1 MDKTYLPDLISGLE
15 QELLRLGYTKGSMTF
30 YRRRWNQLMAYA
42 EDRGECYYTEQLGMD
57 FLKEFFG
64 ITQEDFSRTLPQAET
79 QEIRVIRM
87 VGDFQLHHAVLRRYL
102 KHKEILTTPF
112 FVDIRSR
119 FRSSCEKKGYSQV
132 TTEHYVKQS
141 SYLMDYLAAQGMD
154 DFTEV
159 TLDTVNAYIR
169 TLAGFS
175 YKTVEQHICSLRAFF
190 RFLYQ
195 EGTVPDDLT
204 AKMPMVKAR
213 KQTAIPSV
221 WTHEELKQL
230 IGAIDRGSPKGRRDY
245 AIILIACR
253 LGLRCTDIKNL
264 CFENFNWT
272 EKKLCFTQSKTGQPI
287 ELPLVPDVGWA
298 VIDYLKYGR
307 PKVDS
312 SRIFV
317 RHMAPFLPFAEGDH
331 LDQLI
336 RAYMVKAHIPMRGKH
351 RGMHSLRHTMASV
364 LLEKDTP
371 LPVISDIIGHLD
383 TNSTAVYLKV
393 DMERL
398 AECHLDFEEV
408 IRLG

>member
-79 QEIRVIRM
+79 QEIRMIRM

-398 AECHLDFEEV
+398 AECPLDFEEV

>member
-42 EDRGECYYTEQLGMD
+42 EDRGECVYTEQLGMD

-87 VGDFQLHHAVLRRYL
+87 VGDFQLHHAVLRRYF

-119 FRSSCEKKGYSQV
+119 FRSFCEKKGYSQV
-132 TTEHYVKQS
+132 TTGHYVKQS

-195 EGTVPDDLT
+195 EGTVPDDLA

-213 KQTAIPSV
+213 KQAAIPSV

-230 IGAIDRGSPKGRRDY
+230 IGAIDRGSPKGKRDY

-272 EKKLCFTQSKTGQPI
+272 EKKIRFTQSKTGQPM

-317 RHMAPFLPFAEGDH
+317 RHMAPFLPFAEDDH

-398 AECHLDFEEV
+398 AECPLDFEEV
-408 IRLG
+408 VRLG

>member
-1 MDKTYLPDLISGLE
+1 MEKKLLPDLISELE
-15 QELLRLGYTKGSMTF
+15 QELLRLGYTKGSMTY

-42 EDRGECYYTEQLGMD
+42 QDRNEDYYTEQLGMD
-57 FLKEFFG
+57 FVQEFFG
-64 ITQEDFSRTLPQAET
+64 ITHDDFSKTLPQAET
-79 QEIRVIRM
+79 QELRVIRM

-102 KHKEILTTPF
+102 KHKTILSEPYFLEI
-112 FVDIRSR
+112 SR
-119 FRSSCEKKGYSQV
+119 QFQVYCEKNGYSKV
-132 TTEHYVKQS
+132 TIDHYVKQS
-141 SYLMDYLAAQGMD
+141 AYMMDYLDAQGMK
-154 DFTEV
+154 DFNLA
-159 TLDTVNAYIR
+159 TLDIINAYIR
-169 TLAGFS
+169 TLAGFT
-175 YKTVEQHICSLRAFF
+175 YKTVEQHICSLRTFF

-195 EGTVPDDLT
+195 EGIVRVDFA

-221 WTHEELKQL
+221 WTHGELKQL
-230 IGAIDRGSPKGRRDY
+230 MGAIDRGSPKGKRDY

-264 CFENFNWT
+264 CYENFNWA
-272 EKKLCFTQSKTGQPI
+272 EKKLCFIQSKTKQPM

-312 SRIFV
+312 PHIFV
-317 RHMAPFLPFAEGDH
+317 RHMAPFLPFSEEDH
-331 LDQLI
+331 LNQLI
-336 RAYMVKAHIPMRGKH
+336 KAYMVKAHIPVSKKH

-393 DMERL
+393 DMKQL
-398 AECHLDFEEV
+398 AECPLDFEEV

>member
-1 MDKTYLPDLISGLE
+1 MDKTYLPDLISELE

-102 KHKEILTTPF
+102 KHKEILTAPF

-119 FRSSCEKKGYSQV
+119 FQSSCEKKGYSRV

-141 SYLMDYLAAQGMD
+141 SYLMDYLAAQGMN
-154 DFTEV
+154 DFTAV

-195 EGTVPDDLT
+195 EGIMPDDLA

-230 IGAIDRGSPKGRRDY
+230 VGAIDRGSPKGRRDY

-272 EKKLCFTQSKTGQPI
+272 EKKLCFTQSKTGQPV

-398 AECHLDFEEV
+398 AECPLDFEEV

>member
-1 MDKTYLPDLISGLE
+1 MDKTYLPDLISELE

-64 ITQEDFSRTLPQAET
+64 VTQEDFSRTLPQAET

-119 FRSSCEKKGYSQV
+119 FQSSCEKKGYSQV

-141 SYLMDYLAAQGMD
+141 SYLMDYLAAQGMN
-154 DFTEV
+154 DFTAV

-195 EGTVPDDLT
+195 EGIMPDDLA

-230 IGAIDRGSPKGRRDY
+230 VGAIGRESPKGRRDY

-272 EKKLCFTQSKTGQPI
+272 EKKICFTQSKTGQPM

-336 RAYMVKAHIPMRGKH
+336 RTYMVKAHIPMRGKH

-398 AECHLDFEEV
+398 AECPLDFEEV

>member
-1 MDKTYLPDLISGLE
+1 MDKTYLPDLISELE

-64 ITQEDFSRTLPQAET
+64 VTQEDFSRTLPQAET

-119 FRSSCEKKGYSQV
+119 FQSSCEKKGYSQV

-141 SYLMDYLAAQGMD
+141 SYLMDYLAAQGMN
-154 DFTEV
+154 DFTAV

-195 EGTVPDDLT
+195 EGIMPDDLA

-230 IGAIDRGSPKGRRDY
+230 VGAIDRGSPKGRRDY

-253 LGLRCTDIKNL
+253 LGLRCTDLKNL
-264 CFENFNWT
+264 CLENFNWT
-272 EKKLCFTQSKTGQPI
+272 EKKICFTQSKTGQPM

-298 VIDYLKYGR
+298 VIDYLRYGR

-336 RAYMVKAHIPMRGKH
+336 RTYMVKAHIPMRGKH

-398 AECHLDFEEV
+398 AECPLDFEEV

>member
-119 FRSSCEKKGYSQV
+119 FQSSCEKKGYSQV

-154 DFTEV
+154 DFTAV

-190 RFLYQ
+190 RFLNQ
-195 EGTVPDDLT
+195 EGIMPDDLA

-221 WTHEELKQL
+221 WTQEELKQL
-230 IGAIDRGSPKGRRDY
+230 VRAIDRGSPKGKRDY

-272 EKKLCFTQSKTGQPI
+272 EKKLCFTQSKTGQPM

-317 RHMAPFLPFAEGDH
+317 RHTAPFLPFAEGDH

-398 AECHLDFEEV
+398 AECPLDFEEV
-408 IRLG
+408 IHLG

>member
-317 RHMAPFLPFAEGDH
+317 RQMAPFLPFAEGEH

-398 AECHLDFEEV
+398 AECPLDFEEV

>member
-15 QELLRLGYTKGSMTF
+15 QELLQLGYTKGSMTF

-64 ITQEDFSRTLPQAET
+64 VTQEDFSRTLPQAET

-119 FRSSCEKKGYSQV
+119 FQSSCEKKGYSQV

-154 DFTEV
+154 DFTAV

-195 EGTVPDDLT
+195 EGIMPDDLA

-230 IGAIDRGSPKGRRDY
+230 VGAIDRGSPKGRRDY

-253 LGLRCTDIKNL
+253 LGLRCTDIRNL

-272 EKKLCFTQSKTGQPI
+272 EKKLCFTQSKTGQPM

-336 RAYMVKAHIPMRGKH
+336 RAYMVKAHIPMRGRH

-398 AECHLDFEEV
+398 AECPLDFEEV

>member
-1 MDKTYLPDLISGLE
+1 MDKTYLPDLISELE

-64 ITQEDFSRTLPQAET
+64 VTQEDFSRTLPQAET

-119 FRSSCEKKGYSQV
+119 FQSSCEKKGYSQI

-141 SYLMDYLAAQGMD
+141 SYLMDYLAAQGMN
-154 DFTEV
+154 DFTAV

-195 EGTVPDDLT
+195 EGIMPDDLA

-230 IGAIDRGSPKGRRDY
+230 VGAIGRESPKGRRDY

-272 EKKLCFTQSKTGQPI
+272 EKKICFTQSKTGQPM

-336 RAYMVKAHIPMRGKH
+336 RTYMVKAHIPMRGKH

-398 AECHLDFEEV
+398 AECPLDFEEV

>member
-1 MDKTYLPDLISGLE
+1 MDKTYLPDLISELE

-64 ITQEDFSRTLPQAET
+64 VTQEDFSRTLPQAET

-119 FRSSCEKKGYSQV
+119 FQSSCEKKGYSQI

-141 SYLMDYLAAQGMD
+141 SYLMDYLAAQGMN
-154 DFTEV
+154 DFTAV

-195 EGTVPDDLT
+195 EGIMPDDLA

-230 IGAIDRGSPKGRRDY
+230 VGAIDRGSPKGRRDY

-272 EKKLCFTQSKTGQPI
+272 EKKICFTQSKTGQPV

-398 AECHLDFEEV
+398 AECPLDFEEV

>member
-30 YRRRWNQLMAYA
+30 YRRRRNQLMAYA

-79 QEIRVIRM
+79 QEIRVVCM

-119 FRSSCEKKGYSQV
+119 FQSSCEKKGYSQV

-154 DFTEV
+154 DFTAV

-190 RFLYQ
+190 RFLNQ
-195 EGTVPDDLT
+195 EGIMPDDLA

-221 WTHEELKQL
+221 WTQEELKQL
-230 IGAIDRGSPKGRRDY
+230 VRAIDRGSPKGKRDY

-272 EKKLCFTQSKTGQPI
+272 EKKLCFTQSKTGQPM

-317 RHMAPFLPFAEGDH
+317 RHTAPFLPFAEGDH

-398 AECHLDFEEV
+398 AECPLDFEEV
-408 IRLG
+408 IHLG

>member
-1 MDKTYLPDLISGLE
+1 MDKTYLPDLISELE

-64 ITQEDFSRTLPQAET
+64 NTQEDFSRTLPQAET

-119 FRSSCEKKGYSQV
+119 FQSSCEKKGYSQV

-141 SYLMDYLAAQGMD
+141 SYLMDYLAAQGMN
-154 DFTEV
+154 DFTAV

-195 EGTVPDDLT
+195 EGIMPDDLA

-230 IGAIDRGSPKGRRDY
+230 VGAIDRGSPKGRRDY

-272 EKKLCFTQSKTGQPI
+272 EKKICFTQSKTGQPM

-336 RAYMVKAHIPMRGKH
+336 RTYMVKAHIPMRGKH

-393 DMERL
+393 AL
-398 AECHLDFEEV
+398 VNKNWTLKLYF
-408 IRLG
+408 LTYNL

>member
-1 MDKTYLPDLISGLE
+1 MDKTYLPDLISELE

-64 ITQEDFSRTLPQAET
+64 VTQEDFSRTLPQAET

-87 VGDFQLHHAVLRRYL
+87 VGNFQLHHAVLRRYL

-119 FRSSCEKKGYSQV
+119 FQSSCEKKGYSQV

-141 SYLMDYLAAQGMD
+141 SYLMDYLAAQGMN
-154 DFTEV
+154 DFTAV

-195 EGTVPDDLT
+195 EGIMPDDLA

-230 IGAIDRGSPKGRRDY
+230 VGAIDRGSPKGRRDY

-272 EKKLCFTQSKTGQPI
+272 EKKICFTQSKTGQPM

-298 VIDYLKYGR
+298 VIDYLRYGR

-336 RAYMVKAHIPMRGKH
+336 RTYMVKAHIPMRGKH

-398 AECHLDFEEV
+398 AECPLDFEEV

>member
-1 MDKTYLPDLISGLE
+1 MDKTYLPDLIAGLE

-64 ITQEDFSRTLPQAET
+64 VTQEDFSRTLPQAET

-119 FRSSCEKKGYSQV
+119 FQSSCEKKGYSQV

-141 SYLMDYLAAQGMD
+141 SYLMDYLAAQRMD
-154 DFTEV
+154 DFTAV

-195 EGTVPDDLT
+195 EGIMPDDLA

-230 IGAIDRGSPKGRRDY
+230 VGAIDRGSPKGRRDY

-272 EKKLCFTQSKTGQPI
+272 EKKICFTQSKTGQPM

-336 RAYMVKAHIPMRGKH
+336 KAYMVKAHIPMRGKH

-398 AECHLDFEEV
+398 AECPLDFEEV

>member
-1 MDKTYLPDLISGLE
+1 MDKTYLPDLISELE

-64 ITQEDFSRTLPQAET
+64 VTQEDFSRTLPQAET

-119 FRSSCEKKGYSQV
+119 FQSSCEKKGYSQI

-141 SYLMDYLAAQGMD
+141 SYLMDYLAAQGMN
-154 DFTEV
+154 DFTAV

-195 EGTVPDDLT
+195 EGIMPDDLA

-230 IGAIDRGSPKGRRDY
+230 VGAIGRESPKGRRDY

-272 EKKLCFTQSKTGQPI
+272 EKKICFTQSKTGQPM

-336 RAYMVKAHIPMRGKH
+336 RTYMVKAHIPMRGKH

-371 LPVISDIIGHLD
+371 LPVIFDIIGHLD

-398 AECHLDFEEV
+398 AECPLDFEEV

>member
-1 MDKTYLPDLISGLE
+1 MDKTYLPDLISELE

-64 ITQEDFSRTLPQAET
+64 VTQEDFSRTLPQAET

-119 FRSSCEKKGYSQV
+119 FQSSCEKKGYSQV

-141 SYLMDYLAAQGMD
+141 SYLMDYLAAQGMN
-154 DFTEV
+154 DFTAV

-195 EGTVPDDLT
+195 EGIMSDDLA

-230 IGAIDRGSPKGRRDY
+230 VGAIDRGSPKGRRDY

-272 EKKLCFTQSKTGQPI
+272 EKKICFTQSKTGQPM

-298 VIDYLKYGR
+298 VIDYLRYGR

-336 RAYMVKAHIPMRGKH
+336 RTYMVKAHIPMRGKH

-398 AECHLDFEEV
+398 AECPLDFEEV

>member
-119 FRSSCEKKGYSQV
+119 FRSFCEKKGYSQV

-195 EGTVPDDLT
+195 KGAMPDDLT
-204 AKMPMVKAR
+204 TKMPMVKAR

-331 LDQLI
+331 MDQLI

-398 AECHLDFEEV
+398 AECPLDFEEV

>member
-1 MDKTYLPDLISGLE
+1 MDKTYLPDLISELE

-119 FRSSCEKKGYSQV
+119 FQSSCEKKGYSQV

-141 SYLMDYLAAQGMD
+141 SYLMDYLAAQRMD
-154 DFTEV
+154 DFTAV

-195 EGTVPDDLT
+195 EGIMPDDLA

-230 IGAIDRGSPKGRRDY
+230 VGAIDRGSPKGRRDY

-272 EKKLCFTQSKTGQPI
+272 EKKICFTQSKTGQPM

-298 VIDYLKYGR
+298 VIDYLRYGR

-336 RAYMVKAHIPMRGKH
+336 RTYMVKAHIPMRGKH

-398 AECHLDFEEV
+398 AECPLDFEEV

>member
-1 MDKTYLPDLISGLE
+1 MEKKYLPDLISELE

-30 YRRRWNQLMAYA
+30 YHRRWNQLMAYA
-42 EDRGECYYTEQLGMD
+42 EDRGECYYTEQLGID
-57 FLKEFFG
+57 FVQEFFG
-64 ITQEDFSRTLPQAET
+64 ITQDDFARTLPQAET
-79 QEIRVIRM
+79 QELRVIRM

-102 KHKEILTTPF
+102 KHRTILTEPF
-112 FVDIRSR
+112 FLEK
-119 FRSSCEKKGYSQV
+119 SSQFQEYCEKKGYSKV
-132 TTEHYVKQS
+132 TIDHYVKQS
-141 SYLMDYLAAQGMD
+141 AYMMDYLAAQWMK
-154 DFTEV
+154 DFSAV
-159 TLDTVNAYIR
+159 TPDIINSYIR
-169 TLAGFS
+169 TLAGFT
-175 YKTVEQHICSLRAFF
+175 YKTVEQHICSLRSFF

-195 EGTVPDDLT
+195 EGIVQIDFA

-230 IGAIDRGSPKGRRDY
+230 IGAIDRGSPKGKRDY
-245 AIILIACR
+245 TIILIACR

-264 CFENFNWT
+264 CYENFNWA
-272 EKKLCFTQSKTGQPI
+272 EKKLCFIQSKTKQPM

-312 SRIFV
+312 PRIFV
-317 RHMAPFLPFAEGDH
+317 RHMAPFLPFSEGDH
-331 LDQLI
+331 LNQLI
-336 RAYMVKAHIPMRGKH
+336 KAYMVKAHIPVSNKR

-398 AECHLDFEEV
+398 AECPLNFEEV

>member
-30 YRRRWNQLMAYA
+30 YRRRRNQLMAYA

-79 QEIRVIRM
+79 QEIRVVRM

-119 FRSSCEKKGYSQV
+119 FQSTREKKGYSQV

-154 DFTEV
+154 DFTAV

-190 RFLYQ
+190 RFLNQ
-195 EGTVPDDLT
+195 EGIMPDDLA

-221 WTHEELKQL
+221 WTQEELKQL
-230 IGAIDRGSPKGRRDY
+230 VRAIDRGSPKGKRDY

-272 EKKLCFTQSKTGQPI
+272 EKKLCFTQSKTGQPM

-317 RHMAPFLPFAEGDH
+317 RHTAPFLPFAEGDH

-351 RGMHSLRHTMASV
+351 WGMHSLRHTMASV

-398 AECHLDFEEV
+398 AECPLDFEEV
-408 IRLG
+408 IHLG

>member
-1 MDKTYLPDLISGLE
+1 MDKTYLPDLISELE

-64 ITQEDFSRTLPQAET
+64 VTQEDFSRTLPQAET

-119 FRSSCEKKGYSQV
+119 FQSSCEKKGYSQV

-141 SYLMDYLAAQGMD
+141 SYLMDYLAAQGMN
-154 DFTEV
+154 DFTAV

-175 YKTVEQHICSLRAFF
+175 YKTVEQHICSLRVFF

-195 EGTVPDDLT
+195 EGIMPDDLA

-264 CFENFNWT
+264 CLENFNWT
-272 EKKLCFTQSKTGQPI
+272 EKKICFTQSKTGQPM

-298 VIDYLKYGR
+298 VIDYLRYGR

-336 RAYMVKAHIPMRGKH
+336 RTYMVKAHIPMRGKH

-398 AECHLDFEEV
+398 AECPLDFEEV

>member
-15 QELLRLGYTKGSMTF
+15 QELLRLGYTKGSMIF

-64 ITQEDFSRTLPQAET
+64 IIQEDFSRTLPQAET

-331 LDQLI
+331 MDQLI

-398 AECHLDFEEV
+398 AECSLDFEEV